1 MKDMSIHIV
10 KDKESS
16 FLFSMDPN
24 QQGKQKGNGNSI
36 VASSLN
42 RKEDPIEQK
51 RKEAREEAMKHVRKA
66 FERDNAVSD
75 SIQSSMDF
83 IKQTREENLNNQKEI
98 QAIEEEKAKILESFG
113 GDEEAEDYKEA
124 VSGLNQQKGIL
135 EKEIQA
141 GNHAI
146 EGAVASIFD
155 TKQEA
160 LKSHGMVD
168 AQKTSELIL
177 DAASKEIIGMLKQ
190 EAIDTINEKMEE
202 EKKKA
207 EEKKEKEEE
216 LEEIKEAREEQ
227 KEEQQE
233 RIEKIIEK
241 TTDRTDLEKELE
253 DILKKQKLLEED
265 LKGISV
271 DDMA

>member
-10 KDKESS
+10 KDKESP

-24 QQGKQKGNGNSI
+24 QQGKQNGNSI

-42 RKEDPIEQK
+42 LKADPIEQK
-51 RKEAREEAMKHVRKA
+51 RKEAREEAMKYVRKA
-66 FERDNAVSD
+66 FESDNAVSD
-75 SIQSSMDF
+75 SIQSRMDF

-98 QAIEEEKAKILESFG
+98 QEIEEEKAKILESFG

-135 EKEIQA
+135 EKKIQE
-141 GNHAI
+141 GNQAI
-146 EGAVASIFD
+146 EGTVASIFD

-160 LKSHGMVD
+160 LKHHGMVD
-168 AQKTSELIL
+168 AQNTSELIL

-216 LEEIKEAREEQ
+216 LEEIKEVREEQ
-227 KEEQQE
+227 KEERQE
-233 RIEKIIEK
+233 QIEKIIEK
-241 TTDRTDLEKELE
+241 TTDQTDLEKELE

-265 LKGISV
+265 LKGIAV
-271 DDMA
+271 DGMA